1 MATSEYQKLPFAK
14 FNLHLYIYIA
24 LIYLAIATLKLYI
37 LCHFEFS
44 SLLRTWF
51 SCWIFKSVEKKRKP
65 NQDMF
70 CNSQKY
76 LYLSK
81 ALISGCSR
89 VIPLRFHSRKFNN
102 WEKLAICQSA
112 VIDVNYLFPQTQTP
126 VIILD
131 LGHFFN
137 KQRPTYDWETL
148 AKLKPLKRAKLFDK
162 YCGKIPKYL
171 Y

>member
-1 MATSEYQKLPFAK
+1 MATSEYQKPPFAK

-44 SLLRTWF
+44 SLLRTWI

-102 WEKLAICQSA
+102 WEKHAICQSA
-112 VIDVNYLFPQTQTP
+112 VIDVSSKVLL
-126 VIILD
+126 IL
-131 LGHFFN
+131 LWI
-137 KQRPTYDWETL
+137 TYFL
-148 AKLKPLKRAKLFDK
+148 KLKPPWSFL
-162 YCGKIPKYL
+162 I
-171 Y
+171 

>member
-1 MATSEYQKLPFAK
+1 MATSEYQKPPFAK
-14 FNLHLYIYIA
+14 FNLHLHIYSSNIFSYSNIEIVYP
-24 LIYLAIATLKLYI
+24 LPLWI
-37 LCHFEFS
+37 LLTSENMNFVLDFQK
-44 SLLRTWF
+44 
-51 SCWIFKSVEKKRKP
+51 CWEKRKP

-112 VIDVNYLFPQTQTP
+112 VIDVNYFFPQTQTP

-137 KQRPTYDWETL
+137 KQRPTYDWDLRNIGQT
-148 AKLKPLKRAKLFDK
+148 KTTQR
-162 YCGKIPKYL
+162 GKIIWCILWKNA
-171 Y
+171 

>member
-1 MATSEYQKLPFAK
+1 M
-14 FNLHLYIYIA
+14 YIYIA
-24 LIYLAIATLKLYI
+24 LIYVAIATLKFYI

-44 SLLRTWF
+44 SLLRTWI
-51 SCWIFKSVEKKRKP
+51 SCWIFKSVDKKRKP

-112 VIDVNYLFPQTQTP
+112 VIDVSSKVLLLLLFPQTQAP

-162 YCGKIPKYL
+162 YCGKIPNYL